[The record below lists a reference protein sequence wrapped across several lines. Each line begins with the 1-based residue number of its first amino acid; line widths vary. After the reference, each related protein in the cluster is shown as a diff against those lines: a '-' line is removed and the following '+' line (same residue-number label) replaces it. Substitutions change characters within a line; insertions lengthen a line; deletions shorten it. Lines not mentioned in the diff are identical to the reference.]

1 MFFFRTKAVHKPNY
15 GLPFRVAHTCLTY
28 KWLSVKPPFRITFVE
43 LVVLSSFRWLDR
55 VIQRIINQAKAS
67 VKNASRNRSQLYE
80 ETRKIDQFL
89 EAFEKKQIEAVAGL
103 HQFQRTLE
111 HDALQKLSA
120 YLSSEEVKAR
130 FTSWTLDEVP
140 GSEGNWDDTV
150 QEIKN
155 LLSKRLREFIQQWEE
170 DNKVFANAYKS
181 LVQHVQGLFNSLEG
195 QLRNLEIAITADV
208 DSENLEELLEDY
220 DIPLAGKIFI
230 GFTSPIWIPLSIVA
244 LVITAPVLGFMAT
257 KMLKMKLQDRKEV
270 KNYEGDKCAFLRK
283 VSKNYLEDSRE
294 EKKLELLAKEQ
305 MKDAKLFL
313 KQIEARLPELIDEG
327 KMLRNQYVAETLSQK
342 EISERYQ
349 PIIDEGSHLRGRLA
363 EYGFKEVRA
372 TDISTDNLKWKEDTS
387 SRLGC
392 GAFGVVYKGNMKR
405 NEDVYTVVALKMY
418 KDVLDAKNNASLF
431 MSEVQILR

>member
-1 MFFFRTKAVHKPNY
+1 MLFFRTKAVHKLNPG
-15 GLPFRVAHTCLTY
+15 GLHTCLTY
-28 KWLSVKPPFRITFVE
+28 KWLSVKPPFRITFVA

-67 VKNASRNRSQLYE
+67 VKNASRNRSQLDE
-80 ETRKIDQFL
+80 KKRRIDQFL
-89 EAFEKKQIEAVAGL
+89 EAFEKKQMEAVAGL

-111 HDALQKLSA
+111 HGALQRLST
-120 YLSSEEVKAR
+120 YLSSEDVKAR

-140 GSEGNWDDTV
+140 RSEGNWNDTV
-150 QEIKN
+150 NKIEN
-155 LLSKRLREFIQQWEE
+155 LLLKRLREFIEQWEE
-170 DNKVFANAYKS
+170 DNKVFANAHKS
-181 LVQHVQGLFNSLEG
+181 LVQHVQGLFNFFEG
-195 QLRNLEIAITADV
+195 QLRNLETAITADV
-208 DSENLEELLEDY
+208 DSENLEELLEDE

-230 GFTSPIWIPLSIVA
+230 GFTSPLWIPLSIVA
-244 LVITAPVLGFMAT
+244 LVITAPLLGFVAT
-257 KMLKMKLQDRKEV
+257 KMKLRERKEV
-270 KNYEGDKCAFLRK
+270 KNYEDNKCAFLKK
-283 VSKNYLEDSRE
+283 VSKKYLEDSKE
-294 EKKLELLAKEQ
+294 EKHLELLAKEQ

-313 KQIEARLPELIDEG
+313 KQIEARLPELIEEG
-327 KMLRNQYVAETLSQK
+327 KMLRNQYVAETRSQK
-342 EISERYQ
+342 DISDRFQ

-372 TDISTDNLKWKEDTS
+372 TDISTDNLTWKEDTS

-392 GAFGVVYKGNMKR
+392 GAFGVVYRGNMKR

>member
-1 MFFFRTKAVHKPNY
+1 M
-15 GLPFRVAHTCLTY
+15 
-28 KWLSVKPPFRITFVE
+28 
-43 LVVLSSFRWLDR
+43 DR
-55 VIQRIINQAKAS
+55 VIQRIINQAKVS

-80 ETRKIDQFL
+80 KTRKIDQFL
-89 EAFEKKQIEAVAGL
+89 EAFEKKQMEAVAGL
-103 HQFQRTLE
+103 HQFQKTLE
-111 HDALQKLSA
+111 HGALQKLSA

-140 GSEGNWDDTV
+140 GSEGNWDDTIK
-150 QEIKN
+150 EIKN

-181 LVQHVQGLFNSLEG
+181 LVEHVQSLFNFFEG

-208 DSENLEELLEDY
+208 DSENLDELLKDE
-220 DIPLAGKIFI
+220 DIPLAAKIFI
-230 GFTSPIWIPLSIVA
+230 GFTSPIWIPLGLVA
-244 LVITAPVLGFMAT
+244 LVITAPVLGFAAT
-257 KMLKMKLQDRKEV
+257 KMKLQERKRV
-270 KNYEGDKCAFLRK
+270 KHYEGDKCTFLRK
-283 VSKNYLEDSRE
+283 VSKKYLEDSKE
-294 EKKLELLAKEQ
+294 EKGLKLFVNEQ
-305 MKDAKLFL
+305 MKEAKFFL
-313 KQIEARLPELIDEG
+313 EQIEARLPELIEEG
-327 KMLRNQYVAETLSQK
+327 KMLRNQYVAETRSQK
-342 EISERYQ
+342 DIADRYQ

-372 TDISTDNLKWKEDTS
+372 ADISTDNLNWKEDTS

-418 KDVLDAKNNASLF
+418 NDVLDAKNNASLF

>member
-1 MFFFRTKAVHKPNY
+1 M
-15 GLPFRVAHTCLTY
+15 
-28 KWLSVKPPFRITFVE
+28 SVKPPFRITFVE
-43 LVVLSSFRWLDR
+43 LVVLSLFRWLDR
-55 VIQRIINQAKAS
+55 VIQRIIYQAKAS

-80 ETRKIDQFL
+80 KTRKIDQFL
-89 EAFEKKQIEAVAGL
+89 EAFEKKQMEAVAGL

-111 HDALQKLSA
+111 HGALQKLSA

-140 GSEGNWDDTV
+140 ESEGNWDDTV

-155 LLSKRLREFIQQWEE
+155 PLSKRLREFMQQWEE

-181 LVQHVQGLFNSLEG
+181 LVEHVQSFFSFFEG
-195 QLRNLEIAITADV
+195 QLRNVE
-208 DSENLEELLEDY
+208 
-220 DIPLAGKIFI
+220 
-230 GFTSPIWIPLSIVA
+230 
-244 LVITAPVLGFMAT
+244 
-257 KMLKMKLQDRKEV
+257 
-270 KNYEGDKCAFLRK
+270 
-283 VSKNYLEDSRE
+283 
-294 EKKLELLAKEQ
+294 
-305 MKDAKLFL
+305 
-313 KQIEARLPELIDEG
+313 
-327 KMLRNQYVAETLSQK
+327 MLRNEYVAETRSQK
-342 EISERYQ
+342 DMSHRYQ

-372 TDISTDNLKWKEDTS
+372 TDISTDNLNWKEDTS

-418 KDVLDAKNNASLF
+418 NDVLDAKNNASLF

>member
-1 MFFFRTKAVHKPNY
+1 MVLNRDTRTADRNKRNP

-43 LVVLSSFRWLDR
+43 LVLSSFRWLDR
-55 VIQRIINQAKAS
+55 VIQRTINHAKAS
-67 VKNASRNRSQLYE
+67 VKSASRNRSQLYE
-80 ETRKIDQFL
+80 KTRRIDQFL
-89 EAFEKKQIEAVAGL
+89 EAFEKKQMEAVAGL

-111 HDALQKLSA
+111 HGALQKLSA

-181 LVQHVQGLFNSLEG
+181 LVQHVQGLFNFFEG

-208 DSENLEELLEDY
+208 DSENLEELLEDD

-244 LVITAPVLGFMAT
+244 LVITAPLLGFIAT
-257 KMLKMKLQDRKEV
+257 KMKLKDRKEV
-270 KNYEGDKCAFLRK
+270 KDYKDDKCAFLRK
-283 VSKNYLEDSRE
+283 VSKRYLEDSKE
-294 EKKLELLAKEQ
+294 EKGLELLAKEQ

-313 KQIEARLPELIDEG
+313 KQIEARLPELIEEG
-327 KMLRNQYVAETLSQK
+327 KMLRNQYVAETRSPK

-372 TDISTDNLKWKEDTS
+372 TDISTDNLNWKEDTS

-418 KDVLDAKNNASLF
+418 NDVLDAKNNASLF

>member
-1 MFFFRTKAVHKPNY
+1 M
-15 GLPFRVAHTCLTY
+15 
-28 KWLSVKPPFRITFVE
+28 
-43 LVVLSSFRWLDR
+43 
-55 VIQRIINQAKAS
+55 
-67 VKNASRNRSQLYE
+67 KNASRNRSQLYE
-80 ETRKIDQFL
+80 KTRKIDQFL

-155 LLSKRLREFIQQWEE
+155 LLSKRLREFMQQWEE

-181 LVQHVQGLFNSLEG
+181 LVEHVQSLFSFFEG

-208 DSENLEELLEDY
+208 DSENLDELLVY
-220 DIPLAGKIFI
+220 QDIPLAAKIFI
-230 GFTSPIWIPLSIVA
+230 GFTSPIWIPLGLVA
-244 LVITAPVLGFMAT
+244 LVITAPVLGFAAT
-257 KMLKMKLQDRKEV
+257 KMKLQERQKV
-270 KNYEGDKCAFLRK
+270 KHYECNKCAFLRK
-283 VSKNYLEDSRE
+283 VSKKYLEDSKE
-294 EKKLELLAKEQ
+294 QKGLELFVNEQ
-305 MKDAKLFL
+305 MKEAKFFL
-313 KQIEARLPELIDEG
+313 KQIEALLPQLIEEG
-327 KMLRNQYVAETLSQK
+327 KMLRNQYVAETSSQK
-342 EISERYQ
+342 DISDRYQ

-372 TDISTDNLKWKEDTS
+372 TDISTDNLNWKEDTS
-387 SRLGC
+387 SRLGY

>member
-1 MFFFRTKAVHKPNY
+1 MFFFRTKAVHKPNP

-43 LVVLSSFRWLDR
+43 LAVLSSFRWLDR
-55 VIQRIINQAKAS
+55 VIQRIINQAMAS

-80 ETRKIDQFL
+80 KTRKIDQFL
-89 EAFEKKQIEAVAGL
+89 EAFEKKQIQAVAGL
-103 HQFQRTLE
+103 HEFQRTLE
-111 HDALQKLSA
+111 HGALQKLSA

-130 FTSWTLDEVP
+130 FTSWTSDEVP
-140 GSEGNWDDTV
+140 GSEGNWDDTKK
-150 QEIKN
+150 EIKN

-181 LVQHVQGLFNSLEG
+181 LVEHVQSRFNFLEG

-208 DSENLEELLEDY
+208 DSENLDELLEDEA
-220 DIPLAGKIFI
+220 IPLAAKIAF
-230 GFTSPIWIPLSIVA
+230 GFTSPIWIPLCLAV
-244 LVITAPVLGFMAT
+244 LVITAPVLGFAAT
-257 KMLKMKLQDRKEV
+257 KMKLKERKTV
-270 KNYEGDKCAFLRK
+270 KYYEGDKCAFLRK
-283 VSKNYLEDSRE
+283 VSKNYLEESKE
-294 EKKLELLAKEQ
+294 EKDLRLFVNEQ
-305 MKDAKLFL
+305 MKEAKFFL
-313 KQIEARLPELIDEG
+313 KQIETRLPELIDEG
-327 KMLRNQYVAETLSQK
+327 KMLRNQYVAETRSQK
-342 EISERYQ
+342 EISECYQ

-387 SRLGC
+387 SRLGY

-418 KDVLDAKNNASLF
+418 NDILDAKNNASLF